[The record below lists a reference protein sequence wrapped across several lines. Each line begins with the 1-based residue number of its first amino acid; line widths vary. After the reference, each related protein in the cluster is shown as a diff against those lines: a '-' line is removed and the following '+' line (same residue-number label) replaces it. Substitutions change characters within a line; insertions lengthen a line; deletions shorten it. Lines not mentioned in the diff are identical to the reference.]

1 MESGKKLLPQQITTL
16 GKQNKETQQHY
27 DELEK
32 YSRRVCL
39 RADSIPKQNNEKA
52 EDVLKF
58 VKDQIEEVP
67 DFEIPEAVIDTE
79 HRTVLDY
86 TNKIT
91 QKLCKSIIVLFTTF
105 RHRTLFCRAPRS
117 TGSKSKARLDLTKP

>member
-58 VKDQIEEVP
+58 VKGQIEEVP
-67 DFEIPEAVIDTE
+67 DFEIPEAVIDRE

-91 QKLCKSIIVLFTTF
+91 QK
-105 RHRTLFCRAPRS
+105 
-117 TGSKSKARLDLTKP
+117 

>member
-16 GKQNKETQQHY
+16 GKKTKETQQQC

-39 RADSIPKQNNEKA
+39 RADSAPKQNNEKD

-58 VKDQIEEVP
+58 VKGQIEEVP
-67 DFEIPEAVIDTE
+67 DFEIPEAVIDRE

-117 TGSKSKARLDLTKP
+117 IGSKSKARLDLTKP

>member
-16 GKQNKETQQHY
+16 GKQNKETQQQY

-39 RADSIPKQNNEKA
+39 RADSVPKQNNEKD

-58 VKDQIEEVP
+58 VKGQIEEVP
-67 DFEIPEAVIDTE
+67 DF
-79 HRTVLDY
+79 
-86 TNKIT
+86 
-91 QKLCKSIIVLFTTF
+91 
-105 RHRTLFCRAPRS
+105 
-117 TGSKSKARLDLTKP
+117 